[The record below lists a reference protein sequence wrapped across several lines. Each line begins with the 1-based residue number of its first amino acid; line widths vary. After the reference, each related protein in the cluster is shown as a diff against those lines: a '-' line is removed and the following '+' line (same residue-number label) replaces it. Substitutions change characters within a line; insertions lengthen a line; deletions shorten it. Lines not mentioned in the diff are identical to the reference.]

1 MLSEQKSDT
10 VRPDL
15 MITTEDELRAYYSD
29 LRNRNVREISLDLEG
44 DQGSFRYKY
53 SISIFQCFD
62 GEKSAVIDVLKMG
75 NNGTLRELLT
85 DETITKVMFSCPND
99 IFMTQNVLG
108 CTISPVRDIAVGQ
121 KLLGLPIN
129 LSNYLD
135 IDREKKDSFQRAN
148 WLTRPIRPELLEYA
162 INDVLKLLS
171 IEQKIARELR
181 EKELYEEYV
190 DATRSVSGKDFRVNQ
205 HKLYMAKFP
214 GYSRMRPEKKIL
226 AARVWIFR
234 ELLGQKLNCP
244 VGYVLSKKRMARII
258 DQTRESVVKELESE
272 LNSTRRQ
279 SKKIC
284 METIRMLFEKASRSP
299 HLPRPKPVRSKR
311 KALRDQNRSV
321 MPQTETHNVTS
332 SEKAP
337 SEECHRS
344 DRAASAP

>member
-1 MLSEQKSDT
+1 MLRSFGFIQVKRREKMLSAQRSDT

-15 MITTEDELRAYYSD
+15 MITTEDELRDYLCD
-29 LRNRNVREISLDLEG
+29 LCRRDVREISLDLEG

-75 NNGTLRELLT
+75 NNGTLREFLT
-85 DETITKVMFSCPND
+85 DETISKIMFSCPND

-121 KLLGLPIN
+121 KLLGLPVN
-129 LSNYLD
+129 LSDYLD

-162 INDVLKLLS
+162 INDVLMLLS

-190 DATRSVSGKDFRVNQ
+190 NATRQVTSRDFTVNQ
-205 HKLYMAKFP
+205 HKQYMAKFP
-214 GYSRMRPEKKIL
+214 GYSRMRPEKKLL
-226 AARVWIFR
+226 AASVWIFR

-244 VGYVLSKKRMARII
+244 VGYILSKKSMAQII
-258 DQTRESVVKELESE
+258 MQPRGSVVKELENE
-272 LNSTRRQ
+272 LNRTRRA
-279 SKKIC
+279 SKKIR
-284 METIRMLFEKASRSP
+284 METIRILYEKASRSP
-299 HLPRPKPVRSKR
+299 HLPRQRPAGPRRKIVQNGNRSGSE
-311 KALRDQNRSV
+311 DQN
-321 MPQTETHNVTS
+321 
-332 SEKAP
+332 
-337 SEECHRS
+337 
-344 DRAASAP
+344 